1 MNDVRNFAAVKKYIL
16 LLFTNLEN
24 QKKTDTHTHTHQV
37 RKGFSLPPFEKTSQH
52 VKKGMFLDAI

>member
-24 QKKTDTHTHTHQV
+24 QKKTDTHTHQV
-37 RKGFSLPPFEKTSQH
+37 RKGFSLPPLEKTSQH